1 MDKTKIQALL
11 NGMPEIISPAIM
23 WIIFSIAFVVT
34 LIFSIAII
42 YHFREYASAHH
53 KRLVLAEKIF
63 IVVTTV
69 ILLCA
74 LALLII
80 FTI

>member
-23 WIIFSIAFVVT
+23 WI
-34 LIFSIAII
+34 IFSIAII